1 MEDSPVLRILM
12 FGFEDGTV
20 VGLNN
25 LERPQLLLDRKGN
38 PEVFY
43 GAFSIT
49 PLVGKRDGS
58 TYNVQVKINR

>member
-1 MEDSPVLRILM
+1 M